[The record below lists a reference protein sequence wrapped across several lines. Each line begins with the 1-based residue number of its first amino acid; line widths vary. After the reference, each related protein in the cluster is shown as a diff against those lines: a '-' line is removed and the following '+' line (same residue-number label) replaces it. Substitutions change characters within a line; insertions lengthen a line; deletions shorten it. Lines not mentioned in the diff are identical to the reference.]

1 MTDRVVIP
9 FGARYLVL
17 DAATFRDALTAGDA
31 FVATATD
38 VATTATQS
46 ELVDANEIAKR
57 FDLKANAV
65 MRLARYGKIPAV
77 KINRL
82 VRFDVAAV
90 RSALEKLTEKT

>member
-17 DAATFRDALTAGDA
+17 DERAFQAALTAGDA
-31 FVATATD
+31 YVGGGATVADVSEATG
-38 VATTATQS
+38 
-46 ELVDANEIAKR
+46 LVDANEIAKR

-65 MRLARYGKIPAV
+65 MRLARDGDIPAV

-82 VRFDVAAV
+82 VRFDVGAV
-90 RSALEKLTEKT
+90 RSALEKMTEKR